1 MLTDKKFEL
10 VRDMTVAFIQ
20 SKKEVTGDEVAEF
33 IKIVFNTITEL
44 EKPILEEQPRE
55 LLKLR

>member
-33 IKIVFNTITEL
+33 IKTVFNAITEL
-44 EKPILEEQPRE
+44 EKPILQEEPRE
-55 LLKLR
+55 ILKLR

>member
-33 IKIVFNTITEL
+33 IKTVFT
-44 EKPILEEQPRE
+44 P
-55 LLKLR
+55 